1 LSKGQRTMLGVK
13 AWHAEAGS
21 SSVALTLRVLDA
33 GR

>member
-13 AWHAEAGS
+13 VWHAEAGS
-21 SSVALTLRVLDA
+21 SSVALTLVGLEA